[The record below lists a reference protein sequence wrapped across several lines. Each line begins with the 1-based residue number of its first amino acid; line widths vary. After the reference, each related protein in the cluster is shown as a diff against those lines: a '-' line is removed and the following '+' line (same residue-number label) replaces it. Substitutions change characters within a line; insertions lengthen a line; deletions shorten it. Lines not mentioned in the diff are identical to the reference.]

1 MSPRPRRRTTV
12 ITLALIL
19 VVTTAVTRAGAATE
33 FGSIRGRVM
42 DDQGSPV
49 ASAEV
54 TITSVSSSTVSGPD
68 GSFEFNSVP
77 AGIYTLEFA
86 CDDYAE
92 TASGPVEV
100 KPNVTTEV
108 AITLIPRLVALKEI
122 NVTASASLLAEE
134 PTAAVALDRRQI
146 QELPHFGDDLYRAI
160 AVLPS
165 TTGADFSARFA
176 IRGGLYDETLV
187 NLDGQELMEPFHL
200 KDFQGIFSI
209 LDPEMIGG
217 VELTPGGFTAEYGD
231 RMTGVLDMVARSPS
245 NTRTGFGIS
254 FTNAWANSV
263 GRFAGG
269 EGSWIASARRGYLD
283 LILNAAGAD
292 DDNNDPPDPRYW
304 DLFGKLSF
312 SPSPSHSLSLAVLV
326 ADDDLIFKQDD
337 EDDFADVET
346 GYTSRYAWLSSLN
359 ALGSSSFVTAA
370 LYVGDVSVDRGF
382 VVINNPGSEELSLND
397 IRGSRFFGLRTG
409 WEHDLSKRHYFR
421 WGFDLRH
428 YESDYDYE
436 LNAVIEDP
444 INDPRFYPGTRVFSF
459 HDTYEGEQYSLYATD
474 RIRISDRFTA
484 EIGLRFDRQ
493 TLIDDDQLSPRV
505 NLLYK
510 IADTGA
516 LRLGWGHFAQSQRP
530 YELMV
535 QFGQT
540 EFLPYQCAEQLV
552 LGYETGLGK
561 NLRTRID
568 AYARKVRDP
577 HPRWETIFGPWHPIP
592 EVATDLAE
600 ISPESVEAY
609 GLELSLASR
618 LGGRFDWWASYVFS
632 SIEDVIA
639 GRNTPRYLNQPHA
652 FTTSVSWHPGPKW
665 ALTGVIHYHTGWP
678 GTAVSA
684 NVVPAPEGGLRLD
697 YEIGAFYE
705 ECWEDYLRL
714 DLRASWTSRVG
725 RKGELSFFI
734 DVQNLTDREN
744 QRGIGIADPD
754 YEYDPGTGYMV
765 SFPRE
770 NWLPIIP
777 SFGVSYEF

>member
-1 MSPRPRRRTTV
+1 MIQSRHRSTTFIAIFIV
-12 ITLALIL
+12 LVFATGMPLAS
-19 VVTTAVTRAGAATE
+19 AAQQT
-33 FGSIRGRVM
+33 GSIRGRVV
-42 DDQGSPV
+42 DDHGSPV
-49 ASAEV
+49 PSAAV
-54 TITSVSSSTVSGPD
+54 TITSVLLSTASGPD
-68 GSFEFNSVP
+68 GAFEFSTVP
-77 AGIYTLEFA
+77 TGIYTLEIA
-86 CDDYAE
+86 RDDYAE
-92 TASGPVEV
+92 TASDPVEV
-100 KPNVTTEV
+100 KPGATTEV
-108 AITLIPRLVALKEI
+108 TIILIPRLVALKEI

-245 NTRTGFGIS
+245 KTRTGFGIS

-269 EGSWIASARRGYLD
+269 RGSWIASARRGYLD

-292 DDNNDPPDPRYW
+292 DGGDDPPDPRYW
-304 DLFGKLSF
+304 DLFGKLSY

-346 GYTSRYAWLSSLN
+346 GYTSRYAWFSSLN
-359 ALGSSSFVTAA
+359 ALGSSSFVTAS
-370 LYVGDVSVDRGF
+370 LYVGEVTVDRGF
-382 VVINNPGSEELSLND
+382 IVINDPGTEELFLD
-397 IRGSRFFGLRTG
+397 DLRDSRFFGLRTG

-428 YESDYDYE
+428 YEADYDYD

-444 INDPRFYPGTRVFSF
+444 IDDPRFYPGTRVFSF

-493 TLIDDDQLSPRV
+493 TLIDEDQWNPRV

-510 IADTGA
+510 TGKTGA
-516 LRLGWGHFAQSQRP
+516 LRLGWGQFSQSQRP

-540 EFLPYQCAEQLV
+540 EFLPYQRAEQLTI
-552 LGYETGLGK
+552 GYETGFGRR
-561 NLRTRID
+561 LRARID
-568 AYARKVRDP
+568 AYAREVRDP

-600 ISPESVEAY
+600 IAPESVEAH

-618 LGGRFDWWASYVFS
+618 LGGRFDWWASYVYS

-652 FTTSVSWHPGPKW
+652 FTASVSWRPGPKW
-665 ALTGVIHYHTGWP
+665 ALTGVLHYHTGWP
-678 GTAVSA
+678 GTAVTA
-684 NVVPAPEGGLRLD
+684 DVVPAPEGGLRLD
-697 YEIGAFYE
+697 YDIGPFYE
-705 ECWEDYLRL
+705 GFWEDYLRL

-754 YEYDPGTGYMV
+754 YEFDSETGYAV

-770 NWLPIIP
+770 DWLPIIP